1 MLHLDVPV
9 CLGAAG
15 TLSVIISASPSGEKG
30 SIFRL
35 FSTDV
40 YEMVV

>member
-9 CLGAAG
+9 CLDAAG
-15 TLSVIISASPSGEKG
+15 TSSVLISASPSGEKG
-30 SIFRL
+30 SILRL
-35 FSTDV
+35 FSTDA